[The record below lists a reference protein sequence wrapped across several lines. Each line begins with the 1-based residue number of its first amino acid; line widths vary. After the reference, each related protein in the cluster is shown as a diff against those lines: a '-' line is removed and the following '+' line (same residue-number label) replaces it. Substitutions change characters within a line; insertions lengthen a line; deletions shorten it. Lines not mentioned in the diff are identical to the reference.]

1 MRKNRQISAHGYMTL
16 SKNEALINYRLVDKT
31 AYRRNQKFIRS
42 ILSFTI
48 YDFLYFPIL
57 CVLSWQKWLIIVFI
71 VTEITQNMY
80 FCGRNT
86 LEYTVIKIF
95 KKNLQ
100 NTRNPFDNYNSVS

>member
-1 MRKNRQISAHGYMTL
+1 MRKNSKIRANGYMTL
-16 SKNEALINYRLVDKT
+16 TKNEVLINYRMDDKR
-31 AYRRNQKFIRS
+31 AYKRNQKFIRP

-57 CVLSWQKWLIIVFI
+57 CVLSWQKWQIIVFI
-71 VTEITQNMY
+71 VTEITQIMF
-80 FCGRNT
+80 FCGGNT